1 MKGEQSGVAH
11 AAQKVTRE
19 ERRWG
24 NMPPPRC
31 KEGDMATAPILHSI
45 VWLSSPSFSP
55 PSLRRPP
62 SQCCKDFVGV
72 AEEGEK
78 SFALLLRLLLLI
90 DIDGAAAAHVAETH
104 LGIDNE
110 TSDLCTDG
118 ADMDSQSEQTAE
130 RGGVLL
136 LMVSSPV
143 SRVRAPLLDAP
154 SPGRERG
161 GPGVRVF
168 SRSW

>member
-1 MKGEQSGVAH
+1 MKEEQSRVTH

-24 NMPPPRC
+24 NMPPSC
-31 KEGDMATAPILHSI
+31 KEGDMATASILHSI

-78 SFALLLRLLLLI
+78 SFAPLRLLLLI

-118 ADMDSQSEQTAE
+118 ADMDSSQSEQTGE
-130 RGGVLL
+130 REGYYY
-136 LMVSSPV
+136 
-143 SRVRAPLLDAP
+143 
-154 SPGRERG
+154 
-161 GPGVRVF
+161 
-168 SRSW
+168 